1 MINKTHSINNMDKNN
16 IDDKANCINDKLNY
30 INDKPNC
37 INDKLNYII
46 EKLIN
51 IESRLS
57 LIENSTQN
65 MDHHISFVEN
75 VYDIVKYPMTSLL
88 TLYYGKNKH
97 NEVIINV
104 KRHKQLN

>member
-1 MINKTHSINNMDKNN
+1 MNNNDVKLKSNN
-16 IDDKANCINDKLNY
+16 ID
-30 INDKPNC
+30 
-37 INDKLNYII
+37 DKLNYII
-46 EKLIN
+46 EKLNN
-51 IESRLS
+51 IDSRLT

-97 NEVIINV
+97 NESIENI
-104 KRHKQLN
+104 KRYRQLK